1 MWSVELCDSYTFSIR
16 KQPLHIKTDRIPCLL
31 RQHIQSVIIFCS
43 LTKLSYSTT
52 QKFRSSLFKGL
63 RGLGQRPNGV
73 WGETPTFSA
82 DRQEDQLVERQ
93 IGNGIGIQLVNGF

>member
-63 RGLGQRPNGV
+63 RGQGAEPLVGFGA
-73 WGETPTFSA
+73 TP
-82 DRQEDQLVERQ
+82 QH
-93 IGNGIGIQLVNGF
+93 